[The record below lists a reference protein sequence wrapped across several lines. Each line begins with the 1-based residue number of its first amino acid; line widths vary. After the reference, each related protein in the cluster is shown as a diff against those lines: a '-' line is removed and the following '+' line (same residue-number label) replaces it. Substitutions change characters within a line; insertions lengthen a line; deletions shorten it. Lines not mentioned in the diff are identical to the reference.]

1 MANLSFGRR
10 IRELR
15 TQKTLTQ
22 RELAARVKIDVGYI
36 SKIESEKVP
45 PPSEKV
51 IERLALVLEADKD
64 ELMVLAGRAPKDLER
79 IITRDARIPT
89 ILRRARELSPQD
101 WEQVER
107 YIEELRANKR
117 ED

>member
-1 MANLSFGRR
+1 MAEPSFGKH
-10 IRELR
+10 IKELR
-15 TQKTLTQ
+15 TQQRLTQ
-22 RELAARVKIDVGYI
+22 RELAAQVAIDVGYI
-36 SKIESEKVP
+36 SKIEAEKVP

-79 IITRDARIPT
+79 IITRDVRIPT

-101 WEQVER
+101 WEKVES
-107 YIEELRANKR
+107 YIEQLKASKR
-117 ED
+117 ER